1 MRVRAAREA
10 CGLSQQAL
18 ADAIGAKSHQNIY
31 NYERGYREPKFEVLE
46 RIAAATNMPLTWF
59 FQDEPAAEPA
69 PSIGREKQ
77 ELSAKPP
84 SDTASDERE
93 KQELASGQSRGDPD
107 TQSLLAQLVAAQVQM
122 LQAQARGEERAD
134 QRHGEMMQALT
145 ALTHEQMRT
154 RAEAARTQRRL
165 EQMEA
170 ELREM
175 DEGDDADCCEG
186 QDACSG

>member
-1 MRVRAAREA
+1 
-10 CGLSQQAL
+10 L
-18 ADAIGAKSHQNIY
+18 
-31 NYERGYREPKFEVLE
+31 VL
-46 RIAAATNMPLTWF
+46 
-59 FQDEPAAEPA
+59 
-69 PSIGREKQ
+69 K
-77 ELSAKPP
+77 
-84 SDTASDERE
+84 
-93 KQELASGQSRGDPD
+93 
-107 TQSLLAQLVAAQVQM
+107 QSLLAQLVAAQVQM
-122 LQAQARGEERAD
+122 LQAQARAEERAD